1 MRSRTVNGR
10 VTNTRRRAAV
20 LALVGIVAMVV
31 GTSPAIAAKGGRP
44 GGPEPATVTVT
55 MEGNI
60 ATTDACG
67 GPLRMNLDG
76 TSLTM
81 EWSDTAVEMKL
92 DQLTGCHGPFV
103 YGSDSDGYPGNLSLT
118 LQRDGT
124 VKLMSLFDY
133 FWEFET
139 IGKRVVQK
147 TLDLWSINGNLTGD
161 FDWSP
166 GGGGELSGDVLLK
179 HFHKD
184 YKDGE
189 WTEEGTFPVTLSVE
203 IVQ

>member
-1 MRSRTVNGR
+1 MKRTLVWVVALLTAATV
-10 VTNTRRRAAV
+10 VTPA
-20 LALVGIVAMVV
+20 LAK
-31 GTSPAIAAKGGRP
+31 PP
-44 GGPEPATVTVT
+44 GGGKPRPPAPATVTVT
-55 MEGNI
+55 MAGDI

-67 GPLRMNLDG
+67 GPLTMNLDG

-81 EWSDTAVEMKL
+81 EWSDFAVEMKFGPL
-92 DQLTGCHGPFV
+92 AGCHGPFV
-103 YGSDSDGYPGNLSLT
+103 DGSDPDGYPGNLSLT

-166 GGGGELSGDVLLK
+166 GGGGELTGDVLLK

-203 IVQ
+203 IAR